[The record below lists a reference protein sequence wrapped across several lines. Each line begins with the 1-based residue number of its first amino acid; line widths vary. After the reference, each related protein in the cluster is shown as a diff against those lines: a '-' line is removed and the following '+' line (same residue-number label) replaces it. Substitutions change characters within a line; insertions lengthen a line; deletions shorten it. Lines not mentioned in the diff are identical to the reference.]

1 MVTGDVTAVKY
12 ATVRVTLQKT
22 QVKYRRSHNKSHKVK
37 KPRALVHRERCWVMG
52 KNNNWTECLVT
63 GLHEDDRS
71 YEIEIED
78 IGRQVRRNLSRD

>member
-1 MVTGDVTAVKY
+1 
-12 ATVRVTLQKT
+12 
-22 QVKYRRSHNKSHKVK
+22 
-37 KPRALVHRERCWVMG
+37 MG

-63 GLHEDDRS
+63 GLYEDDRS